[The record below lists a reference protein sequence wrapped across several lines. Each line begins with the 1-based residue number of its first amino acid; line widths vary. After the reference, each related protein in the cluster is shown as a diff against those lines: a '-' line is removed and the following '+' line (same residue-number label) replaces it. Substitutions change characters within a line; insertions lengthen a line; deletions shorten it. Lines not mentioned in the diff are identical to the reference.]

1 MHLNGK
7 VKFQLTIEDR
17 VEDEVEG
24 VLTLM
29 SANQLCMI
37 EVLGNTTKNEVKLD
51 NPLSLIRSMLHL
63 VRVALYRFRVAQ
75 RTSRSSG
82 SDQ

>member
-1 MHLNGK
+1 MTFVFRDMEVRIMHLNGK

-37 EVLGNTTKNEVKLD
+37 EVFGSRKKEVKLD
-51 NPLSLIRSMLHL
+51 NPLS
-63 VRVALYRFRVAQ
+63 F
-75 RTSRSSG
+75 
-82 SDQ
+82 D